1 MEVKARNTK
10 KKFDCTK
17 KDKIMFNGHCYQLVT
32 QDFIR
37 NWYHETPVV
46 SKTEF
51 NRLLKENA
59 LSEPYEVKYH
69 YSIVTMY
76 DFIKE

>member
-1 MEVKARNTK
+1 MEVKAVNTRR
-10 KKFDCTK
+10 KFNCTK

-32 QDFIR
+32 QNFIKD
-37 NWYHETPVV
+37 WSYVTPVI

-59 LSEPYEVKYH
+59 LSKPYLVKKL
-69 YSIVTMY
+69 IVVTMY

>member
-1 MEVKARNTK
+1 MEVKAVNTRQ
-10 KKFDCTK
+10 KFNCTK
-17 KDKIMFNGHCYQLVT
+17 KDKIMFNGNCYQLVT
-32 QDFIR
+32 QYVIK
-37 NWYHETPVV
+37 NWSHVTPVI

-59 LSEPYEVKYH
+59 LSEPYLVKRL
-69 YSIVTMY
+69 ITVTMY